1 MKIKETVI
9 RDKVVLKLF
18 LNNSI
23 ELNPEEIE
31 YFRKHSDEIDEI
43 TAPVNVHKIF
53 LLFGS
58 LLGIAL
64 VILSKIINFQTV
76 FLVQYIH
83 FKEVVVDI
91 VFEIGVALVGG
102 GVTAFLLG
110 ILLNVQQKKA
120 VKWRKEIRNRISQID
135 TQ

>member
-58 LLGIAL
+58 LFGIAL

-76 FLVQYIH
+76 FLVQHIH
-83 FKEVVVDI
+83 LKEVLVDI

-120 VKWRKEIRNRISQID
+120 VKWRKEIRNRINQID
-135 TQ
+135 TK